1 MQKVFHTL
9 FEKTKARK
17 INNFMGAGFPVS
29 VWEIHGKQMAACG
42 EVMLSTFFNIN
53 LTTIVEI

>member
-1 MQKVFHTL
+1 M
-9 FEKTKARK
+9 
-17 INNFMGAGFPVS
+17 NDFMDACFSVS